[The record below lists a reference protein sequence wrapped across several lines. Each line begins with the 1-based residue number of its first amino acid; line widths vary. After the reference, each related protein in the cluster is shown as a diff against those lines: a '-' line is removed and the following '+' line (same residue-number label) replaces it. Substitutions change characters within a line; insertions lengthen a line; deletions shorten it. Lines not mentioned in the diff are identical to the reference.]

1 MSLRIR
7 RGTDAQR
14 TSKTFDL
21 GEIVWTTDTQ
31 KLYVGD
37 GLTAGGINALAA
49 MAGTGFTFN
58 ATTQRIDFSLPN
70 LNLNTSEVAEDSS
83 RLYFTTT
90 RAQASVAAALTAGN
104 PYNSGIA
111 FTYDNVNNRIT
122 AVATG
127 TQVPSTTGNVGK
139 YLTVGD
145 DGSVQWHNPPIPG
158 GLSVPSF
165 TGNQGKYLTTDG
177 SILTWANIAI
187 NTLSYTTVGNV
198 TYNANLTDT
207 GFTMPVTIKLAP
219 GVDIKRD
226 NGSGIFTTVLGGLSS
241 VSADTSP
248 TLGGNLSLG
257 GHNISGT
264 GNINTTGTITA
275 TGDITTTAGNLSVN
289 GTITAISGLGGN
301 LSLQGHNIF
310 GTGNINPAGNI
321 HAVGGNITA
330 DGIVTGNTIVATTGL
345 GANLPLNS
353 YGITGNGT
361 VNITGNITTNQQLQ
375 GYTIVATSTISASQG
390 LGADLSLNNHNLIG
404 SLGLVINGTN
414 GSISTNSIITG
425 GGFNTTGTI
434 TASSTISG
442 GSLTTSGTITATQ
455 GLGANLS
462 LNSHNITGSGNLNIT
477 GNVNLNLN
485 SSLNI
490 RELLDGVHNYG
501 YIITAM
507 SRGTFAS
514 PTAVQ
519 AGDELGG
526 IIFQAYTDS
535 STQATAGQISFIVD
549 SNSTVTPGSGYV
561 KSFVVISAA
570 TDTDQSANNAVTIDS
585 AGVITSNAISVGDGS
600 TAHPSIV
607 FTTDGSKD
615 SGFFHP
621 GDGIIG
627 VTINGVEAGR
637 WNPTGLQVAGAIKTG
652 SFNGSGSYPTPSA
665 GMIIF
670 DSSNNHFYG
679 YDGSTWKQLDN

>member
-49 MAGTGFTFN
+49 MAGVGFTFN
-58 ATTQRIDFSLPN
+58 ATTQKIDFSLPN
-70 LNLNTSEVAEDSS
+70 LNLNTSEVAENSAN
-83 RLYFTTT
+83 LYFTTT

-111 FTYDNVNNRIT
+111 FTYDNINNRIT

-127 TQVPSTTGNVGK
+127 TQVPSTTGNIGK

-165 TGNQGKYLTTDG
+165 SGNQGKYLTTDG

-257 GHNISGT
+257 NHNITGT

-275 TGDITTTAGNLSVN
+275 SSTITGGSFTTG
-289 GTITAISGLGGN
+289 GTIS
-301 LSLQGHNIF
+301 
-310 GTGNINPAGNI
+310 
-321 HAVGGNITA
+321 
-330 DGIVTGNTIVATTGL
+330 TT
-345 GANLPLNS
+345 
-353 YGITGNGT
+353 
-361 VNITGNITTNQQLQ
+361 
-375 GYTIVATSTISASQG
+375 QG
-390 LGADLSLNNHNLIG
+390 LGADLSLNSHSITGVGNITPSG
-404 SLGLVINGTN
+404 SIHAVGGNVTADAVLSGNTLSLTNGLASDLPLNGHDITSTGNININGNITSTEQIQGYTIVGNTIQAVQGLGGDLSLNSYSLTGTGGINILGAITAN
-414 GSISTNSIITG
+414 GTITG

-434 TASSTISG
+434 TASSTVSG

-535 STQATAGQISFIVD
+535 STQAIAGQISFIVD

-570 TDTDQSANNAVTIDS
+570 TDTDQNANNAVTIDS

-607 FTTDGSKD
+607 FTTDGGKD

-621 GDGIIG
+621 GDGVIG
-627 VTINGVEAGR
+627 VTINGVEKGR

>member
-49 MAGTGFTFN
+49 MAGVGFTFN

-83 RLYFTTT
+83 RLYFTNT

-165 TGNQGKYLTTDG
+165 SGNQGKYLTTDG

-226 NGSGIFTTVLGGLSS
+226 NGAGIFTTVLGGLSS

-257 GHNISGT
+257 NHNITGT

-275 TGDITTTAGNLSVN
+275 SSTISGGSITTSGTITTTL
-289 GTITAISGLGGN
+289 GLGGDLN
-301 LSLQGHNIF
+301 LYTHSIT
-310 GTGNINPAGNI
+310 GTGNISPSGNV
-321 HAVGGNITA
+321 HAVGGNVTA
-330 DGIVTGNTIVATTGL
+330 DAVLIGDTL
-345 GANLPLNS
+345 S
-353 YGITGNGT
+353 ITH
-361 VNITGNITTNQQLQ
+361 
-375 GYTIVATSTISASQG
+375 G
-390 LGADLSLNNHNLIG
+390 LGADLSLNGHDITGTGNIN
-404 SLGLVINGTN
+404 INGNITSTQQIQGFSIVGTTIQGVQGLGGNLSLNSYNLTGN
-414 GSISTNSIITG
+414 GNINILGSVTANGTITG

-442 GSLTTSGTITATQ
+442 GSLTTSGTITASQ

-570 TDTDQSANNAVTIDS
+570 TDTDQNANNAVTIDS

-679 YDGSTWKQLDN
+679 YNGSTWKQLDN